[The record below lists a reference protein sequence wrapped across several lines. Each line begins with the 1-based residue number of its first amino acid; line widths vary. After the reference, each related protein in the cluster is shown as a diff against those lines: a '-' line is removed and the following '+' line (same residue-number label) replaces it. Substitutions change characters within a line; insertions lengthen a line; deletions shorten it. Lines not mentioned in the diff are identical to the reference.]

1 MGFSWFF
8 KSPTS
13 FLPKHHC
20 IYSSF
25 LIKLSLNRLFLLIWM
40 STSPQWRSAPS
51 LQDHSPSESII
62 LLSWFIHWSFNY
74 LTLYH
79 LLNGLQCIFHE
90 DTDLMALS
98 PVLNTVAGTE
108 YSSNIYLSNEC
119 HWLCWNKLKACPL
132 YADWHDHLSPEM
144 SAPLSLMNLLASFL
158 TVPFF
163 HLKFYLAILQL
174 LAA

>member
-1 MGFSWFF
+1 MEKRSLTTGS
-8 KSPTS
+8 
-13 FLPKHHC
+13 
-20 IYSSF
+20 
-25 LIKLSLNRLFLLIWM
+25 LSQGL
-40 STSPQWRSAPS
+40 
-51 LQDHSPSESII
+51 SII

-108 YSSNIYLSNEC
+108 YSSNIYLSNAC

-132 YADWHDHLSPEM
+132 YADWHDCLSPEM

-158 TVPFF
+158 IVPFSPHF
-163 HLKFYLAILQL
+163 IWPFCTFWQPKHMFFVFPITILFLLAIPTITSKYRPTFQYFQ
-174 LAA
+174 